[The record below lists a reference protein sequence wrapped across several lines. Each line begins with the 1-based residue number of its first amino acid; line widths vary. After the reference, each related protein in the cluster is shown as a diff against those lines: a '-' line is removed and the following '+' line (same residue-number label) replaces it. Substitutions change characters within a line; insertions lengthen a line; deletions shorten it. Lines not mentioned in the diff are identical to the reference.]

1 MRKCGI
7 RRVEFYSNEKIIALR
22 KLGCIDEAIEIS
34 KEQPTIWETSS
45 FRLIEL
51 LSGEELKIH
60 CKNTV
65 MQFVLATYSTMVKL
79 ADLDFANDNMTIQ
92 ERIDVVKKILELLD
106 LIYEDN
112 YENYTI
118 KVHALKSS
126 ARLIGAIGLSQKAEA
141 LEMAGKE
148 GNIEYIRKHND
159 EAIDELLS

>member
-1 MRKCGI
+1 
-7 RRVEFYSNEKIIALR
+7 
-22 KLGCIDEAIEIS
+22 
-34 KEQPTIWETSS
+34 
-45 FRLIEL
+45 
-51 LSGEELKIH
+51 
-60 CKNTV
+60 